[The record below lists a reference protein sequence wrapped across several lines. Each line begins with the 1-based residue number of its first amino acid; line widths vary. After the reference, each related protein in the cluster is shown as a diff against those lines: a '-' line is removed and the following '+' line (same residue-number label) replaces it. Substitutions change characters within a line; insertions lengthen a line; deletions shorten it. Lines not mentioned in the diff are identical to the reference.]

1 MSLVQ
6 IHIFFEQIQHTTLRK
21 GIDNSE
27 DLERLLTDLEEGIQ
41 IPPNA
46 TKEET
51 VQLIQDHSEVSNNG
65 VNFCLKNVRTKKP
78 LRYLTDTIICEQF
91 CMLHECGFIFKGT
104 FDQVYLSFFVCISG
118 SCKDDFCYTFE

>member
-6 IHIFFEQIQHTTLRK
+6 MHIFFVQIQHTTQRK

-27 DLERLLTDLEEGIQ
+27 DLERLLTELEEGIQ

-51 VQLIQDHSEVSNNG
+51 VQLIQDHGEVS
-65 VNFCLKNVRTKKP
+65 KNCVKFYSKIVLTKKP
-78 LRYLTDTIICEQF
+78 LKYLADTIKGEQ
-91 CMLHECGFIFKGT
+91 
-104 FDQVYLSFFVCISG
+104 
-118 SCKDDFCYTFE
+118 